1 MKEESSEKKE
11 KSREGI
17 ESERGGSV
25 QSSRE
30 RGRVVFNM
38 LKESGEHG
46 RGEPE
51 TEKKKG
57 ENCFFGGRGER
68 RLNYTVYLT
77 TCGEDRES
85 ESEREMERENFGL

>member
-1 MKEESSEKKE
+1 LTILKISERTIYKENQSEVKEESSEKKE

-57 ENCFFGGRGER
+57 RIAFLVEGGSAD
-68 RLNYTVYLT
+68 LT
-77 TCGEDRES
+77 ILFT
-85 ESEREMERENFGL
+85 